1 MIKQEFHRLLRRQI
15 LTHFGENYKS
25 TPELKSFLDAVNEAY
40 KDFDKDL
47 DHAERILKES
57 SSELFKKNKELQ
69 TLNKS
74 MSNTISEQTS
84 DIQRIAF
91 NLQKAENLAGMGN
104 FTWNSKTGELEL
116 SQHLIEIAREY
127 GIDYSKG
134 GFNVVEMCEQADFIK
149 ESILTAIQTREKL
162 RIERIKLKG
171 KEVYFLLEGEVV
183 NNEKN
188 SETLFFGV
196 IQVITE
202 NVLSEIHN
210 NQQKE
215 FYENILNKLPTDIV
229 VFDRNTKYLF
239 VNSSAIKDDFVRNYM
254 LGKDEMEYARFRKL
268 DPKFHAN
275 RMMRFKETVEKKHQ
289 VEWEDSYI
297 KKDGS
302 REVKIR
308 RLFPIL
314 NDEGE
319 VEYVISYGI
328 EITDRKE
335 IEEKQLMLVD
345 QYAYQNAKL
354 IDFTNIVSHNL
365 RGPLVN
371 IDLLVKY
378 LQATDDREEKDNLIS
393 KLGPIIESLHEIFDG
408 LIESIQVQNDTEVE
422 WESNV
427 LNENIDKILKSMTT
441 EINDVGAK
449 FNVQCGEHCTI
460 HFPSKYLDSIL
471 YNLISNAIK
480 YRSPERQLLVNIK
493 AEKTDQ
499 TLLMSIEDN
508 GLGFDVN
515 RHKNNLFKIGKI
527 FHKNPGAKGFGLFMT
542 KTQIEAMGGEIWVES
557 EVGKGST
564 FYVKFVNQ

>member
-1 MIKQEFHRLLRRQI
+1 MIKSEFHRLLRRQI

-25 TPELKSFLDAVNEAY
+25 SPELNSFIEAINEAY

-69 TLNKS
+69 ALNKS
-74 MSNTISEQTS
+74 MANTISEQTA

-91 NLQKAENLAGMGN
+91 NLQKAENIAGMGN
-104 FTWNSKTGELEL
+104 FTWNTRSGEIEL
-116 SQHLIEIAREY
+116 SQHLKEIAQEY
-127 GIDYSKG
+127 SIDYTKG
-134 GFNVVEMCEQADFIK
+134 VFKLIERFEQSDDIK
-149 ESILTAIQTREKL
+149 ESVLNAIQTREKL
-162 RIERIKLKG
+162 RIEKIKLKD
-171 KEVYFLLEGEVV
+171 KNAYFLLEGEVV
-183 NNEKN
+183 EDEKT
-188 SETLFFGV
+188 SDTLFFGV

-202 NVLSEIHN
+202 NVLSELQNI
-210 NQQKE
+210 QQKE

-229 VFDRNTKYLF
+229 VFDKNTKYLF
-239 VNSSAIKDDFVRNYM
+239 VNKGAIKDDFVRNYM
-254 LGKDEMEYARFRKL
+254 LGKDEKEYARFRKL
-268 DPKFHAN
+268 DPVFHEN
-275 RMMRFKETVEKKHQ
+275 RMKRFKQTVENKQQ

-308 RLFPIL
+308 RLFPLL
-314 NDEGE
+314 NEEGE

-335 IEEKQLMLVD
+335 IEEKQLMLMD

-378 LQATDDREEKDNLIS
+378 LQATDDREEKDDLIS
-393 KLGPIIESLHEIFDG
+393 KLGPIIESVHEIFDG
-408 LIESIQVQNDTEVE
+408 LIESIQVQNDIEIE
-422 WESNV
+422 WENNDVKELVNRV
-427 LNENIDKILKSMTT
+427 LRTLTT
-441 EINDVGAK
+441 EITNAGAK
-449 FNVQCGEHCTI
+449 IKIDNESARNI
-460 HFPSKYLDSIL
+460 SFPSKYLNSIL
-471 YNLISNAIK
+471 YNLISNAVK
-480 YRSPERQLLVNIK
+480 YRSPDRLLEIAIK
-493 AEKTDQ
+493 AEKKDDCTI
-499 TLLMSIEDN
+499 LSIHDN

-515 RHKNNLFKIGKI
+515 RHKNNLFKIGKV
-527 FHKNPGAKGFGLFMT
+527 FHRNPGAKGFGLFMT

-557 EVGKGST
+557 EVGVGST

>member
-15 LTHFGENYKS
+15 LTHFGESYKS
-25 TPELKSFLDAVNEAY
+25 SPELKSFLDAINEAY

-69 TLNKS
+69 ALNKS
-74 MSNTISEQTS
+74 MANTITEQTS

-104 FTWNSKTGELEL
+104 FTWNSRTGELEL
-116 SQHLIEIAREY
+116 SQHLIEIAQEY

-162 RIERIKLKG
+162 RIEKIKLKG
-171 KEVYFLLEGEVV
+171 KDVYFLLEGEVV
-183 NNEKN
+183 NNEVN

-202 NVLSEIHN
+202 NVLSEIQN

-215 FYENILNKLPTDIV
+215 FYENILNNLPTDIV
-229 VFDRNTKYLF
+229 VFDKNTKYLF
-239 VNSSAIKDDFVRNYM
+239 VNKSAIKDDFVRNYM
-254 LGKDEMEYARFRKL
+254 MGKDESEYARFRKL

-275 RMMRFKETVEKKHQ
+275 RMKRFKETVDKKQQ

-308 RLFPIL
+308 RLFPLL
-314 NDEGE
+314 NDGGE
-319 VEYVISYGI
+319 VEFVISYGI
-328 EITDRKE
+328 EITDRKV

-378 LQATDDREEKDNLIS
+378 LQATDDREEKDNLIE

-408 LIESIQVQNDTEVE
+408 LIESIQVQNDTEIE
-422 WESNV
+422 WESNN
-427 LNENIDKILKSMTT
+427 LNEEIDRILKSVTA
-441 EINDVGAK
+441 EIHEVGAK
-449 FNVQCGEHCTI
+449 FHVSCGEFCNI
-460 HFPSKYLDSIL
+460 HFPSKYLNSIL
-471 YNLISNAIK
+471 YNLISNTIK
-480 YRSPERQLLVNIK
+480 YRSPERQLDVTIK
-493 AEKTDQ
+493 AERNDRTI
-499 TLLMSIEDN
+499 LLTIQDN
-508 GLGFDVN
+508 GLGFDIN

-542 KTQIEAMGGEIWVES
+542 KTQVEAMGGEIWVDS

-564 FYVKFVNQ
+564 FYVKFINQ